1 MPVYAQKEKPMITNS
16 IELEKPRPVMGDQLK
31 GRVAIVT
38 GAGSGLG
45 KAIAEA
51 LAREGVA
58 VVVNDIDTESG
69 MAVTQGI
76 IGAGGEAVFH
86 YGDVSQ
92 VKDVMSLIHMTVDRY
107 TRIDILVN
115 NAGLQHIAPIAEFT
129 EEKWNQLIGVMLTG
143 PFLTTKYAFPHMMAQ
158 RKGRIINISSTQGLV
173 SAEFKAAYVSAKHG
187 VIGLTKVTA
196 LGRRAAQHYRRRRV
210 PLLCAHAAG
219 GKANR
224 RASEVSWHDRAGS
237 GRENHDRARRSETPA
252 GTGRGRGPGAVPRDR
267 CGAMHHRFG
276 STHRLRLDGAVGCTG
291 FYEQG

>member
-1 MPVYAQKEKPMITNS
+1 MITNAL
-16 IELEKPRPVMGDQLK
+16 ELEKPRPLMGDQLK

-38 GAGSGLG
+38 GAGSGIG

-76 IGAGGEAVFH
+76 IGSGGEAVFH
-86 YGDVSQ
+86 FGDVSQ
-92 VKDVMSLIHMTVDRY
+92 VNDVVGLIRMTIDRY
-107 TRIDILVN
+107 TRLDILVN
-115 NAGLQHIAPIAEFT
+115 NAGLQHIAPLPEFT

-187 VIGLTKVTA
+187 VLGLTKVTA
-196 LGRRAAQHYRRRRV
+196 LEGAPHNITAVAVCPCFVRTPLADKQIAGQAKFHGLTEQEVVEKIMMAPAALNR
-210 PLLCAHAAG
+210 LLEPEEVAALVVYL
-219 GKANR
+219 ATDV
-224 RASEVSWHDRAGS
+224 AQCITGS
-237 GRENHDRARRSETPA
+237 
-252 GTGRGRGPGAVPRDR
+252 AVPID
-267 CGAMHHRFG
+267 CGWTAR
-276 STHRLRLDGAVGCTG
+276 
-291 FYEQG
+291 